1 MRLRLKFVALTLL
14 LVIATFPNSSSSTCS
29 AEEGNPCYEGC
40 VREEQSCTGGCGFNM
55 SCVSACKEKF
65 RKCEA
70 GCKGSGILIE
80 TPNEY

>member
-1 MRLRLKFVALTLL
+1 MRLTLKFFALILL
-14 LVIATFPNSSSSTCS
+14 LVIATFPNSSSITCL

-40 VREEQSCTGGCGFNM
+40 VREEQSCTGGCGYNM
-55 SCVSACKEKF
+55 SCVSNCKEKF

-70 GCKGSGILIE
+70 GCKAGVLLE